1 MDDYAIDLLL
11 ILSLLTADD
20 VLHDLNYETDFDD
33 YDDATMMIVMMMMD
47 LVDY

>member
-1 MDDYAIDLLL
+1 MDDHAIDLLL

-20 VLHDLNYETDFDD
+20 FLDLNFETDFDD
-33 YDDATMMIVMMMMD
+33 YDDVTTTMMMMLMD

>member
-1 MDDYAIDLLL
+1 MDDHAIDLLL

-20 VLHDLNYETDFDD
+20 VLHDLNYETDFDY
-33 YDDATMMIVMMMMD
+33 YDDAMMIVMMMMD